1 MQDDPDT
8 GERECDTCL
17 VRFRAPRSISA
28 LFRAVHAC
36 VRRGLGGTPGDAL
49 EAMLDHVIRVWGRR
63 YQAGVRV
70 YARDGWRCAVP
81 GCSSRQSLHDHHLVF
96 RSAGGDDELRN
107 RLTLCAWHHLRGVH
121 QRLVRITGEAPYHLV
136 FELPLETF
144 TSGDYRASFRS
155 AAGG

>member
-1 MQDDPDT
+1 
-8 GERECDTCL
+8 
-17 VRFRAPRSISA
+17 
-28 LFRAVHAC
+28 
-36 VRRGLGGTPGDAL
+36 
-49 EAMLDHVIRVWGRR
+49 MLDHVIRVWGRR